1 MGAVD
6 GSEIQ
11 HLLGP
16 RIGVTFNQLV
26 ATRASRVRVVDEIL
40 VKDKIRNKEDN
51 LIHSSLQNVH
61 KPLRKSVP
69 VSTHYEPKLP
79 ALCSFRDNPRPDSG
93 QQHLCE

>member
-1 MGAVD
+1 MSFNRQSSHD
-6 GSEIQ
+6 EM
-11 HLLGP
+11 LGP

-26 ATRASRVRVVDEIL
+26 AMRASRVRVVDDIL
-40 VKDKIRNKEDN
+40 VKGKIRNKEDN

-79 ALCSFRDNPRPDSG
+79 ALCSFLDNPRPDWG